1 VLSNAGAWSSIPS
14 VLAHQGGWDEILLIV
29 GPMALVVALLW
40 LAKRRVTAAASRP
53 EGHADHDPGTRSL
66 AAPTDRSRPTKSS

>member
-40 LAKRRVTAAASRP
+40 LAKRRVTAAPRP
-53 EGHADHDPGTRSL
+53 DGPADQGPGTRSMS
-66 AAPTDRSRPTKSS
+66 APTERSRPTKSS